1 MSETLRRIGD
11 VEVPAVGLGC
21 MVLSHAYGNPP
32 PAEVGEKVLLKALEV
47 GYVHFDTAAL
57 YGFGR
62 NESLLGPV
70 LKPFRDQIYLAS
82 KCGMTG
88 VDGVRTVD
96 GRPETIRRTCDEA
109 LARLQTD
116 HVDLYYLHRV
126 DPKVPL
132 EETVGAMVDLLDA
145 GKIRAIGL
153 SEVSAQTIRRVHAIH
168 PVTALQSEYSL
179 WSRNAEVA
187 ALDTC
192 AELGI
197 AYIAFS
203 PLARG
208 FLADLR
214 LDPAEFAEKDIRR
227 GMPRFQEPHF
237 SKNVALRDAFGRIAG
252 RLGCT
257 PAQLSLAWVLHR
269 GPHVHVIPG
278 TTKAAHVTE
287 NFGALEVT
295 LDEAVMA
302 ELDGLINVSTVSGAR
317 YSAAAQA
324 DIDTELLPGEPLA

>member
-1 MSETLRRIGD
+1 MSEGLRKIGD
-11 VEVPAVGLGC
+11 VELPAVGLGC

-32 PAEVGEKVLLKALEV
+32 PPEVGEEVLLKALEV

-70 LKPFRDQIYLAS
+70 LKPFRDQIFLAS

-88 VDGVRTVD
+88 VNGVRTVD
-96 GRPETIRRTCDEA
+96 GRPETIKRTCDEA
-109 LARLQTD
+109 LERLQTD
-116 HVDLYYLHRV
+116 VIDLYYLHRI

-132 EETVGAMVDLLDA
+132 EDTVGAMVDLIEA
-145 GKIRAIGL
+145 GKIRTIGL
-153 SEVSAQTIRRVHAIH
+153 SEVSAATIRAVHAIH

-187 ALDTC
+187 ALETC

-197 AYIAFS
+197 AYVAFS

-278 TTKAAHVTE
+278 TTKAARVAE
-287 NFGALEVT
+287 NFAALDMEFE
-295 LDEAVMA
+295 DAVMA
-302 ELDGLINVSTVSGAR
+302 ELDELINVTTVSGAR

>member
-1 MSETLRRIGD
+1 MSKKLRRIGD

-32 PAEVGEKVLLKALEV
+32 PPEVGEEVLLNALEV

-96 GRPETIRRTCDEA
+96 GRPETIKRTCDEA
-109 LARLQTD
+109 LTRLQTD
-116 HVDLYYLHRV
+116 VIDLYYLHRI

-132 EETVGAMVDLLDA
+132 ADTVGAMVELIDA

-153 SEVSAQTIRRVHAIH
+153 SEVSAATIREVHAIH
-168 PVTALQSEYSL
+168 PVAALQSEYSL

-197 AYIAFS
+197 AYVAFS

-214 LDPAEFAEKDIRR
+214 LDPNEFAEKDIRR

-237 SKNVALRDAFGRIAG
+237 SKNVALRDAFGRVAG

-257 PAQLSLAWVLHR
+257 PAQLALAWVLQR

-278 TTKAAHVTE
+278 TAKTTHVVE
-287 NFGALEVT
+287 NFGV
-295 LDEAVMA
+295 LDVELDDAVMT
-302 ELDGLINVSTVSGAR
+302 ELDQLINLDTVSGAR

-324 DIDTELLPGEPLA
+324 DIGTELLPGEPLA